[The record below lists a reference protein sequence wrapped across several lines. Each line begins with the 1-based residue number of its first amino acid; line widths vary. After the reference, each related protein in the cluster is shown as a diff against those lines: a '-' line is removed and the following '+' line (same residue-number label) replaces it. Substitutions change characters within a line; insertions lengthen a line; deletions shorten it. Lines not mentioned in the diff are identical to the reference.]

1 MSETLILV
9 GGIAWALIV
18 ITTVGYS
25 SVLLGAKRWEAGLVG
40 FACSVMLVVLGVV
53 VIQNA
58 PYIAQ
63 AWWG

>member
-63 AWWG
+63 AWWS

>member
-63 AWWG
+63 SWWG